1 MRNLSLTLAAF
12 GLALSLLPGDAAA
25 KPKKA
30 KITEIEVD
38 ASSTDPKQYF
48 ELGLQAATGNN
59 LAQAA
64 ELFEKSGECGGGSKA
79 WFNAGLAR
87 ERMGEPAKAAD
98 AYLKAYK
105 QNLEDGVVRAA
116 VVRTLKEA
124 GRANEIEPTLRPY
137 AEAHPGDEGV
147 QIAYMEALVAGER
160 YDEAILAGREVLYTK
175 PDSAG
180 VYRILVG
187 LYTKQGKFELAKFM
201 GDKAV
206 ELDPKNPDVSND
218 LGVVLLQQGDKS
230 RAVLRFKE
238 AREKADA
245 LGTKHYEAS
254 LNLGLIAV
262 ESGDNALALTC
273 FDDALTARPGS
284 RDALVGKAI
293 ALRGT
298 GDVTKANAIYDELIA
313 KTPQDRLPYINASA
327 MHHYFTKD
335 FKKAAKYLT
344 DYITVMGT
352 RLAVDDEVHTLLAD
366 VKATEAAEIER
377 KRKEAELKKL
387 AEEREARAKAILAEM
402 KSKIGAVREAL
413 DKQPKC
419 FSEMD
424 FMQLDAFTQVAAETM
439 NGDDATKQAADFKQ
453 LYDAQYG
460 PMFDA
465 AMAACGNAPAASAPA
480 ATEPAAPADE
490 PAPPTTEAPAQP

>member
-1 MRNLSLTLAAF
+1 
-12 GLALSLLPGDAAA
+12 
-25 KPKKA
+25 
-30 KITEIEVD
+30 
-38 ASSTDPKQYF
+38 
-48 ELGLQAATGNN
+48 
-59 LAQAA
+59 
-64 ELFEKSGECGGGSKA
+64 
-79 WFNAGLAR
+79 
-87 ERMGEPAKAAD
+87 
-98 AYLKAYK
+98 
-105 QNLEDGVVRAA
+105 
-116 VVRTLKEA
+116 
-124 GRANEIEPTLRPY
+124 
-137 AEAHPGDEGV
+137 
-147 QIAYMEALVAGER
+147 AGER

-238 AREKADA
+238 ARDKAAA

-273 FDDALTARPGS
+273 FDDALASRPGS

-293 ALRGT
+293 ALRGS
-298 GDVTKANAIYDELIA
+298 GDVAKANAIYDELIA

-352 RLAVDDEVHTLLAD
+352 RLAADDEVHTLLAD
-366 VKATEAAEIER
+366 VKATEAAEAER

-402 KSKIGAVREAL
+402 KAKIGAVREAL
-413 DKQPKC
+413 EKQPKC

-424 FMQLDAFTQVAAETM
+424 FMQLDAFSQVAAETM

-465 AMAACGNAPAASAPA
+465 AMAACGGAPATSAPAAS
-480 ATEPAAPADE
+480 EPAASE
-490 PAPPTTEAPAQP
+490 PPPTTEAPAQP